1 MEKIEL
7 PKLDEVKRL
16 KNDYEQLAQQLRDE
30 LLDHIDRAV
39 AQLEELGYSYT
50 VHRTQPGNRGVG
62 RRNGSAATQLRPTP
76 SANFDAG
83 KKCRVCGTPGHDG
96 RAHRRQRGGR
106 KPFTFDELAQL
117 GLRPPVTA

>member
-1 MEKIEL
+1 MERIQF

-16 KNDYEQLAQQLRDE
+16 KSDYEQLALQLRDE
-30 LLDHIDRAV
+30 LLDQIERAIT
-39 AQLEELGYSYT
+39 QLEELGYNYT
-50 VHRTQPGNRGVG
+50 VQQAPQLNRTAG
-62 RRNGSAATQLRPTP
+62 RRIGLTGMQLRPTP

-83 KKCRVCGTPGHDG
+83 KKCRVCGTSGHDG

-117 GLRPPVTA
+117 GLRPPANA

>member
-1 MEKIEL
+1 MERIQL

-16 KNDYEQLAQQLRDE
+16 KSDYEQLSQQLKDD
-30 LLDHIDRAV
+30 LLNQIERAIE
-39 AQLEELGYSYT
+39 QLQELGYQYT
-50 VHRTQPGNRGVG
+50 IQQIVQRSNASG
-62 RRNGSAATQLRPTP
+62 RRAGIPAVQLRPGP

-106 KPFTFDELAQL
+106 KPFTYDELSQL
-117 GLRPPVTA
+117 GLRPPANG